1 MNSIKNY
8 FANNPMMLTGVSAIV
23 SAFVYS
29 FWFGWFVSIGFTLS
43 LFIHEMGHYFAARR
57 QNISVTVPVFIPF
70 VGALINFK
78 EHPYNA
84 EQEAYIGIAGPIAG
98 TLAAIISYLLYQYTG
113 EPGYLVVALLGFFL
127 NLFNLLPLSPLD
139 GGRTVTVISP
149 YIWLVGMLML
159 VGAFI
164 YFKSIIIILVAAVG
178 FMQIKQVLFNGKELS
193 LYYKS
198 KWTTK
203 LLYLFMYLALA
214 GFLSLM
220 LIVCESKLH
229 YLHG

>member
-1 MNSIKNY
+1 MNNVKAY
-8 FANNPMMLTGVSAIV
+8 FANNPLMLTGVSALI

-29 FWFGWFVSIGFTLS
+29 FIFGPLVSIGFTLS
-43 LFIHEMGHYFAARR
+43 LFIHEMGHYVAARR

-78 EHPYNA
+78 ENPYNA

-98 TLAAIISYLLYQYTG
+98 TIAAMISFALFQYTG
-113 EPGYLVVALLGFFL
+113 NSVFLTVAMLGFFL

-149 YIWLVGMLML
+149 YIWLLGAAML
-159 VGAFI
+159 VGAFV
-164 YFKSIIIILVAAVG
+164 YFKSFIILLVGLVG
-178 FMQIKQVLFNGKELS
+178 FLQIKQVLFSGKELS

-203 LLYLFMYLALA
+203 LLYASIYI
-214 GFLSLM
+214 GLSLFLTFMM
-220 LIVCESKLH
+220 LVSARYLH
-229 YLHG
+229 YLNG

>member
-1 MNSIKNY
+1 MNSIKAY
-8 FANNPMMLTGVSAIV
+8 FANHPYMITVVSAAI

-29 FWFGWFVSIGFTLS
+29 FFFGWAVSIGFTLS
-43 LFIHEMGHYFAARR
+43 LFVHEMGHYLAARR
-57 QNISVTVPVFIPF
+57 QNISVTVPIFIPF
-70 VGALINFK
+70 MGALINFK

-98 TLAAIISYLLYQYTG
+98 TLAAIVSYALYMYTG
-113 EPGYLVVALLGFFL
+113 NQVFLVVAMLGFFL

-149 YIWLVGMLML
+149 YIWLLGMLM
-159 VGAFI
+159 VVAAFL
-164 YFKSIIIILVAAVG
+164 YFKSFIILLVG
-178 FMQIKQVLFNGKELS
+178 IIGFTQIKQVLFTGSELS

-203 LLYLFMYLALA
+203 LLYASIYI
-214 GFLSLM
+214 GLSLFLAFMM
-220 LIVCESKLH
+220 LVTTQYLNHLH
-229 YLHG
+229 D

>member
-1 MNSIKNY
+1 MNSIKTY
-8 FANNPMMLTGVSAIV
+8 FAKNPYMLTTVSALV

-29 FWFGWFVSIGFTLS
+29 FIFGWPVSIGFTLS
-43 LFIHEMGHYFAARR
+43 LFVHEMGHYLAAKR
-57 QNISVTVPVFIPF
+57 QNIATTVPIFIPF
-70 VGALINFK
+70 MGALINFK

-98 TLAAIISYLLYQYTG
+98 TLAAIVSYVLYMYTG
-113 EPGYLVVALLGFFL
+113 NQVFLVVAMLGFFL

-149 YIWLVGMLML
+149 YIWLLGMLM
-159 VGAFI
+159 VIAAFF
-164 YFKSIIIILVAAVG
+164 YFKSFIILLVG
-178 FMQIKQVLFNGKELS
+178 IIGFTQIKQVLFTGSELS

-203 LLYLFMYLALA
+203 LLYLSLYL
-214 GFLSLM
+214 GLSLFLVIMM
-220 LIVCESKLH
+220 LISGHQLDA
-229 YLHG
+229 LR